1 MLLPDSTVLQKQPLA
16 HYLLSWPT
24 AVDVCK
30 QHLRRSL
37 AKGHQPRHPLC
48 PKGNFWSSHVCIPTI
63 ELTSF
68 HASFYKLIS
77 ECSVTRLQSDSDCP
91 RIATCCRALVTSI
104 RSPFSDSH
112 DCTIAWGSSAFFSF
126 FFFADLSPLVLS
138 REPSTA
144 SWKSQQGNTKFSV
157 SFNTRAV
164 EWFSFLIWL
173 TTDRVALD

>member
-1 MLLPDSTVLQKQPLA
+1 MLLPDSTVLQKQPPA
-16 HYLLSWPT
+16 HYLLSWST

-30 QHLRRSL
+30 QHLTRSL

-48 PKGNFWSSHVCIPTI
+48 PKGNFWSSHVRIPTI

-112 DCTIAWGSSAFFSF
+112 DCTIAWGSSAFFLSF
-126 FFFADLSPLVLS
+126 FFL
-138 REPSTA
+138 
-144 SWKSQQGNTKFSV
+144 
-157 SFNTRAV
+157 
-164 EWFSFLIWL
+164 LIWVHSSWVESL
-173 TTDRVALD
+173 QLLAGNLSTVTQNSRSVLILGLLNDSAF